1 MHRLQRCARRSLPA
15 VVKSEQPSGSW
26 FFCGQVPSCA
36 NLLHSFVH
44 KPSDPCWVFF
54 ERSARLGWAEE
65 KKRNLLCKNE
75 KTRSVRGKTGFMSE
89 QQAGYSAVTN
99 RLPRCFSV
107 GMHASGKKPPAS
119 RCVVL
124 RCPVLCCAA
133 LPGQTG
139 TAWCEAAQKS
149 PAVLQHPG
157 FWRQCAVQWFRTPLQ
172 DSFSKMRRWR
182 ATCTAFHVHA
192 ELEHG

>member
-1 MHRLQRCARRSLPA
+1 MHRLQHCVRRSLPA
-15 VVKSEQPSGSW
+15 VVKSEQPSGPW

-65 KKRNLLCKNE
+65 KRRNLLYKNE

-107 GMHASGKKPPAS
+107 EMHAAGKQPPAFSFQRRCVALPCAVLLCQTRRKPPGAKLHKKARLS
-119 RCVVL
+119 CNTRAFGSNALFSGSEHRC
-124 RCPVLCCAA
+124 R
-133 LPGQTG
+133 
-139 TAWCEAAQKS
+139 
-149 PAVLQHPG
+149 
-157 FWRQCAVQWFRTPLQ
+157 
-172 DSFSKMRRWR
+172 
-182 ATCTAFHVHA
+182 TAFQK
-192 ELEHG
+192 

>member
-15 VVKSEQPSGSW
+15 VVKSEQPSGPW

-65 KKRNLLCKNE
+65 KRRNLLCKNE

-107 GMHASGKKPPAS
+107 EMHASGKQPPACRGVVLLCQTRRKPPGAKLHKKARLS
-119 RCVVL
+119 CNTRAFGGNALFSGSEHRC
-124 RCPVLCCAA
+124 R
-133 LPGQTG
+133 
-139 TAWCEAAQKS
+139 
-149 PAVLQHPG
+149 
-157 FWRQCAVQWFRTPLQ
+157 
-172 DSFSKMRRWR
+172 
-182 ATCTAFHVHA
+182 TAFQK
-192 ELEHG
+192 